1 MSQCISTCLSL
12 FPNPVTNLW
21 LKMQYLQNLS
31 ILYLNGKFAF
41 LLFFYSQHIPV
52 GSTGGEVE
60 NQLLRIVKKC
70 FVSQLSAS

>member
-1 MSQCISTCLSL
+1 
-12 FPNPVTNLW
+12 
-21 LKMQYLQNLS
+21 MQYLQNLS

-52 GSTGGEVE
+52 GSTGGEVG